1 MPDPLTL
8 ALATLAFALAGVVKG
23 VVGMGLPIVA
33 MGLLGLAMPPAQ
45 AAALLVVPS
54 LVTNVWQMA
63 AGPALGPLVRRLA
76 TLLLG
81 VCVGVAFGIGFITTS
96 GMGSPWPG
104 LALGAV
110 LMLYAGLGLW
120 LRPLRLAPRHEG
132 AVAPV
137 VGVITG
143 VVTGAT
149 GVFSVPAVPYLS
161 AIGLGKDELIQ
172 ALGLSFTVSTLALAV
187 GLGASS
193 VFTPALGA
201 LSFAAL
207 LPALGGMVLGQ
218 RLRARLDAQR
228 FRVWFF
234 RSMLAVGAAMV
245 LKAALATSA

>member
-23 VVGMGLPIVA
+23 VVGMGLPLVA
-33 MGLLGLAMPPAQ
+33 MGLLGLVMPPAQ
-45 AAALLVVPS
+45 AAALLLVPS

-63 AGPALGPLVRRLA
+63 AGPALAPLLRRLA
-76 TLLLG
+76 TMLIG
-81 VCVGVAFGIGFITTS
+81 VGGGVAVGIGFITGS
-96 GMGSPWPG
+96 GSMWPG

-110 LMLYAGLGLW
+110 LMLYAGIGLW
-120 LRPLRLAPRHEG
+120 LRPLRLAARHEG

-161 AIGLGKDELIQ
+161 AIGLDKDELIQ
-172 ALGLSFTVSTLALAV
+172 ALGLSFTVSTVALAV

-193 VFTPALGA
+193 VFTPALGV
-201 LSFAAL
+201 LSLAAL
-207 LPALGGMVLGQ
+207 LPALAGVLVGQ

-228 FRVWFF
+228 FRTWFM

-245 LKAALATSA
+245 AKAVLATSA